1 MSLGAR
7 WRERLSDRGFRL
19 RIAVTVVALAGALM
33 SLARFLQWNEGRSGV
48 VLPDPFLAMY
58 GPVDVTWLT
67 FALIYGGLVGAVIL
81 LAREPERLLMAI
93 QGYAVMVG
101 LRIVAMWLVPL
112 EPPAAMI
119 ALKDPFVEF
128 FGGMAATLNKDL
140 FFSGHTS
147 TLFLLFLNV
156 PGTVARRIFLAC
168 TVAVACCVLA
178 QHAHYAI
185 DVVVAFP
192 FAFAAYS
199 IIRRLNRATA

>member
-1 MSLGAR
+1 MGLGAR

-33 SLARFLQWNEGRSGV
+33 SLARFLQWNEARSGV

-101 LRIVAMWLVPL
+101 LRMVAL

-156 PGTVARRIFLAC
+156 PGTAARRIFLAC

-185 DVVVAFP
+185 DVLVAFP

-199 IIRRLNRATA
+199 IVRRLNGASA